1 MAVPFYWIISLQPL
15 LDVED
20 THRENNE
27 KMIALVSRLYYNT
40 SYVGDNYE
48 SILYKGEQ
56 SSLRGENHR
65 IYISRYKSKPIL

>member
-1 MAVPFYWIISLQPL
+1 LAFYVAVPFYWIISLQPL

-40 SYVGDNYE
+40 SYVGDIYE
-48 SILYKGEQ
+48 SLLYK
-56 SSLRGENHR
+56 
-65 IYISRYKSKPIL
+65 